1 MALKYGLGGH
11 SWSLKMV
18 PLESL
23 GVISYSHSIATM
35 ALALSTMHELTDRP
49 TSRDSTRPR
58 LCIASRG
65 KKIVVR
71 GTAGIP
77 NPELEHFDI

>member
-1 MALKYGLGGH
+1 MVIENGTIRKSGCDFLFAFHSNYGL
-11 SWSLKMV
+11 S
-18 PLESL
+18 PFDNAR
-23 GVISYSHSIATM
+23 I
-35 ALALSTMHELTDRP
+35 DRP